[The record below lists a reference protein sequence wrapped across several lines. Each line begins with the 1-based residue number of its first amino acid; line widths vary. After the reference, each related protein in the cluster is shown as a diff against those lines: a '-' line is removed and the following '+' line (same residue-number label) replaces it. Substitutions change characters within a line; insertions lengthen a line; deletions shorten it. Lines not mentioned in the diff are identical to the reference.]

1 MSSLESIVRPFQ
13 TPNAAPAKPFY
24 VAGRGAPPNVI
35 LQFGR
40 GGGGKV
46 FNGSS
51 SYSASFY
58 MTQYV
63 NEQKTADF
71 GVAF

>member
-1 MSSLESIVRPFQ
+1 MSIEGIVRPFQ
-13 TPNAAPAKPFY
+13 TPDTAPGKPFY
-24 VAGRGAPPNVI
+24 TAGKGAPPNVV

-51 SYSASFY
+51 SYAASFY
-58 MTQYV
+58 MTQYI
-63 NEQKTADF
+63 NEKAQADWGRNF
-71 GVAF
+71 